1 MRINTFIWNLENGT
15 DESISRVGIETH
27 AEKRRGHSK
36 GWRERDKLREAMTS
50 MHGHV
55 YQR

>member
-1 MRINTFIWNLENGT
+1 MHINAFIWNLENVT

-36 GWRERDKLREAMTS
+36 GWRERDKLREAVTY

>member
-1 MRINTFIWNLENGT
+1 MRINAFIWNLENVT
-15 DESISRVGIETH
+15 DEFICRVGIETH
-27 AEKRRGHSK
+27 AEKRHGHSK
-36 GWRERDKLREAMTS
+36 GWREGQMRQAVTY

>member
-1 MRINTFIWNLENGT
+1 MRINAFIWNLENVT